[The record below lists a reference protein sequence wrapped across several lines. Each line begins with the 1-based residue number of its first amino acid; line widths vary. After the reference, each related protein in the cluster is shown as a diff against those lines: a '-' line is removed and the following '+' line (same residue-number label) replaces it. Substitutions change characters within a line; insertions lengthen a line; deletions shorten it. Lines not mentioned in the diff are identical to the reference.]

1 MIRRC
6 SHAGRRR
13 LSAAPDEHQV
23 RGSKLRDGDE
33 LRAGQAAARQNVL
46 AASRRSA
53 SSRARSLPT
62 PHRQSVSRSGRL
74 LPSPIRPGSF
84 WRSTVTI
91 FHSTDASHAEVSIR
105 VQGSMQ
111 EARPDE
117 QKGSGSRSCN
127 PRRSAPW
134 QQGLI
139 SKH

>member
-1 MIRRC
+1 MPDDGAYQPRLASIRSEDRSC
-6 SHAGRRR
+6 EMGMNSAQGRT
-13 LSAAPDEHQV
+13 
-23 RGSKLRDGDE
+23 
-33 LRAGQAAARQNVL
+33 AAARQNVL

-127 PRRSAPW
+127 LRRSAPW